1 MFAVGLDPADEGAL
15 GFVVQGAVR
24 AHDIPDLG
32 GGLRGV
38 VGSVRPSGWGEFQN
52 ADGRFPHFEEGDV
65 FFFSPALEED
75 DAQTLAAGA
84 SGAAAAVEEDFGVAG
99 WIDLDDEVDL
109 GDVEAA
115 GGDVGC

>member
-38 VGSVRPSGWGEFQN
+38 FGSGRCGEFQN
-52 ADGRFPHFEEGDV
+52 PDGRFSHFEEGDV
-65 FFFSPALEED
+65 FFFSAGLEED
-75 DAQTLAAGA
+75 DAQALAAGA
-84 SGAAAAVEEDFGVAG
+84 SGPAAAVDEDFGVAG

>member
-24 AHDIPDLG
+24 AHDIPDCG
-32 GGLRGV
+32 GGSRGFI
-38 VGSVRPSGWGEFQN
+38 GSGWRGRCGKFQN

-75 DAQTLAAGA
+75 DA
-84 SGAAAAVEEDFGVAG
+84 
-99 WIDLDDEVDL
+99 
-109 GDVEAA
+109 
-115 GGDVGC
+115 